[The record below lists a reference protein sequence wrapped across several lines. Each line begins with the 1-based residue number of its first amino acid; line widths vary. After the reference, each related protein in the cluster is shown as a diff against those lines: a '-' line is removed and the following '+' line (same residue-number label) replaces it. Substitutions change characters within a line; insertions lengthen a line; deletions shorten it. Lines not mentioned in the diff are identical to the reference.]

1 MTSGETQK
9 SDGENPSNGRRRRVL
24 LAEDNPINQRVCE
37 EMLRRLG
44 IDVHTVNDGRQAV
57 EALDDE
63 GYDAVLMDCQMPE
76 LDGYRATALIREHEQ
91 EQGRARVPIIALTA
105 HAMEGDREACLAA
118 GMDDYL
124 SKPFRLADLESLLLR
139 WITEGG

>member
-9 SDGENPSNGRRRRVL
+9 SGGENPPNGQRRRVL

-44 IDVHTVNDGRQAV
+44 VEVHTVADGRQAV
-57 EALDDE
+57 EALE
-63 GYDAVLMDCQMPE
+63 QNAFDAVLMDCQMPE
-76 LDGYRATALIREHEQ
+76 LDGYRATSLIREAEKAN
-91 EQGRARVPIIALTA
+91 GRERVPIIALTA
-105 HAMEGDREACLAA
+105 HAMEGDREACLAV

-124 SKPFRLADLESLLLR
+124 SKPFRLADLEAVLQR
-139 WITEGG
+139 WTAAFD